1 MLASNVAS
9 SALTSVTPLN
19 CMLLTIIAIAKIVT
33 CIFFAI
39 FVKILYAIRTIIAKS
54 RKLQGFL
61 YTDSLHGAHF
71 LTAEA
76 GDTASLFKSGL
87 PFFDTDDMS
96 GTALRTFSASHAFLR
111 GQLRIG
117 FQQSGRHEHER
128 LA

>member
-1 MLASNVAS
+1 MSHLVN
-9 SALTSVTPLN
+9 T
-19 CMLLTIIAIAKIVT
+19 
-33 CIFFAI
+33 FFDI

-71 LTAEA
+71 LTTEA
-76 GDTASLFKSGL
+76 GDAAFSLEFRL
-87 PFFDTDDMS
+87 AIFDSDDMCR
-96 GTALRTFSASHAFLR
+96 TAFRTFSASHAFLR

-117 FQQSGRHEHER
+117 FQQSGSHEHER